1 MLTQHCD
8 TGIVLECAT
17 FLGQIN
23 VAKWSQPRVGTDHDQ
38 AHYNFVDLWI
48 HSR

>member
-8 TGIVLECAT
+8 TGVVVVLC

-23 VAKWSQPRVGTDHDQ
+23 VAKWSEPQARTNHDW
-38 AHYNFVDLWI
+38 ARYTSVDLWI
-48 HSR
+48 N

>member
-8 TGIVLECAT
+8 TGVVVVQC

-23 VAKWSQPRVGTDHDQ
+23 VAKWSQPRVRTDHD
-38 AHYNFVDLWI
+38 
-48 HSR
+48 